1 MYYGLPVNQDHGLRE
16 IEFLWSRRTIDSYV
30 DLKINDIE
38 KTLWRNTRTGVVT
51 QWNKSMISDITKLG
65 GEVIDG
71 YIEISRLPIAAQHR
85 LAIEQINKLQNNII
99 DLANNLISG
108 KTKGKKGLTKIP
120 EIAAQLSSELK
131 FYPVLRVGEL
141 INNAIAQLLE
151 AVEESEITCLLDIVD
166 QSRFGQ
172 LNSMAISSQWE
183 DNCLL
188 LTEIAEKKLFRF
200 THPSFEEYC
209 KSVKISSGSR
219 RVKVGK
225 LIKRFKA
232 ADLPLPSNR
241 GQAEIIAEIPIENQ
255 IVVWTALLSLDK
267 KITSSLIRD
276 VHKQLLYKQVNQPQL
291 QDSSVLQNKI
301 QSLVNK
307 HGLILDKNIK
317 AFLDSV
323 KGDANP
329 IEIRMI
335 RAALDGLRQQ
345 VGKESDVFASPET
358 SAALLPF
365 SPFPLFLAKR
375 TAQANSDQELVA
387 C

>member
-1 MYYGLPVNQDHGLRE
+1 
-16 IEFLWSRRTIDSYV
+16 
-30 DLKINDIE
+30 
-38 KTLWRNTRTGVVT
+38 
-51 QWNKSMISDITKLG
+51 MISDITKLG

-141 INNAIAQLLE
+141 ISNAIAQLLE

-241 GQAEIIAEIPIENQ
+241 GQAEIVAEIPIENQ

-345 VGKESDVFASPET
+345 VGKEPDVFASPKT

>member
-51 QWNKSMISDITKLG
+51 QWNKSMISEITKLG

-141 INNAIAQLLE
+141 ISNAIAQLLE

-241 GQAEIIAEIPIENQ
+241 GQAEIVAEIPIENQ

-335 RAALDGLRQQ
+335 RAALNGLRQQ
-345 VGKESDVFASPET
+345 VGKEPDVFASPET
-358 SAALLPF
+358 SAALIPF

>member
-141 INNAIAQLLE
+141 ISNAIAQLLE

-188 LTEIAEKKLFRF
+188 LMEIAEKKLFRF

-241 GQAEIIAEIPIENQ
+241 GQAEIVAEIPIENQ
-255 IVVWTALLSLDK
+255 IIVWTALLSLDK

-335 RAALDGLRQQ
+335 RAALNGLRQQ
-345 VGKESDVFASPET
+345 VGKEPDVFASPET
-358 SAALLPF
+358 SAALIPF

-375 TAQANSDQELVA
+375 TAQVNSDQELVA

>member
-38 KTLWRNTRTGVVT
+38 KTLWRNTRTGCVN
-51 QWNKSMISDITKLG
+51 QWHKSMISDITKLG
-65 GEVIDG
+65 GEVVDE
-71 YIEISRLPIAAQHR
+71 YIEVSRLPIAAQHK
-85 LAIEQINKLQNNII
+85 LAVEQINKLQNNII

-108 KTKGKKGLTKIP
+108 KVRGKKCLSKIP
-120 EIAAQLSSELK
+120 EIAAQLSNELQFYPALPISELI
-131 FYPVLRVGEL
+131 G
-141 INNAIAQLLE
+141 NAIARLLE

-166 QSRFGQ
+166 RSRFGQ
-172 LNSMAISSQWE
+172 LNNMAISSQWE

-209 KSVKISSGSR
+209 KSVKVTSGSR

-225 LIKRFKA
+225 LIKRLKA

-241 GQAEIIAEIPIENQ
+241 GQAEIVAEIPIENQ

-267 KITSSLIRD
+267 KITSSLIHD

-291 QDSSVLQNKI
+291 QDSSMLQNKI
-301 QSLVNK
+301 QSLINK
-307 HGLILDKNIK
+307 HGITLDKNIQ

-323 KGDANP
+323 KGEANP

-335 RAALDGLRQQ
+335 RAVLNGLRQQ
-345 VGKESDVFASPET
+345 VDKEPDVLALLEIP
-358 SAALLPF
+358 AALPPF

>member
-141 INNAIAQLLE
+141 ISNAIAQLLE

-241 GQAEIIAEIPIENQ
+241 GQAEIVAEIPIENQ

-345 VGKESDVFASPET
+345 VGKEPDVFASPKT